1 MRLSTGLTVLLA
13 LAFSAGTDS
22 LAQTAGLDLPA
33 NELPGLT
40 GGSPQPQAS
49 RSPEPESDAVLD
61 GPLKERRVKIKT
73 MIEDAGRE
81 GVGTRIYSQ
90 AFDAVEA
97 MVRTGGSEALL
108 SQRLDS
114 IENSLN
120 EQFKRRRI
128 LKYQKPAPPIAASSP
143 PPSQLEQAGRGKSGK
158 SGKFGNEI
166 GKDGLIEAIT
176 DKWFGG
182 DLPDSIKS
190 KIPANVDPSMLKGQD
205 LDKLMKKLN
214 K

>member
-1 MRLSTGLTVLLA
+1 MRLSTGLIVLLA

-33 NELPGLT
+33 NELPGLS
-40 GGSPQPQAS
+40 GGSPQPQS
-49 RSPEPESDAVLD
+49 SPISEPGPGSEPGTETVLD

-143 PPSQLEQAGRGKSGK
+143 PPSQLEQAGRGKAGK
-158 SGKFGNEI
+158 GVN
-166 GKDGLIEAIT
+166 KDGLIEAIT

>member
-13 LAFSAGTDS
+13 LAFSAGADA

-40 GGSPQPQAS
+40 GNGPAGNSPQPESES
-49 RSPEPESDAVLD
+49 RSEPVLE
-61 GPLKERRVKIKT
+61 GPLKERRLKIKT

-90 AFDAVEA
+90 ALDAVEA

-143 PPSQLEQAGRGKSGK
+143 PPSQLEQAGRGNDRLKGV
-158 SGKFGNEI
+158 N
-166 GKDGLIEAIT
+166 KDGLIEAIT